1 MEQWSARRAHNPK
14 VGSSNL
20 SAATNIKYFNM
31 SKLKSKFTPHF
42 KASLFKSIVR
52 VMGFSILMSS
62 IPLGVA
68 ILIIAEIISIGE
80 ELV

>member
-1 MEQWSARRAHNPK
+1 MNRFKN
-14 VGSSNL
+14 
-20 SAATNIKYFNM
+20 
-31 SKLKSKFTPHF
+31 KFTPHF
-42 KASLFKSIVR
+42 KVSLAKSVIR

-62 IPLGVA
+62 LPLGVA